1 MTLADKKIFPWK
13 KTLYRID
20 FINLSHCLSL
30 RGILLRANIIDF
42 KNLAVPVAVNP
53 NISNVQHA

>member
-1 MTLADKKIFPWK
+1 M
-13 KTLYRID
+13 ID